1 MPRSPND
8 NEDTPTVYPAPVC
21 VNAMRDACGSD
32 HAAQRDSAQ
41 TGADSPLVVGLESR
55 SGKGFRVE
63 RSMLRCCRGPAGA
76 GASPVACGPTVFR
89 SDGGHDDEPAI
100 RRSEDLRT
108 GASARRHARRSSQ
121 APGHPRDHAR
131 VRRLAHR
138 RSRARSLPRGDQG
151 VVAHYNDRPCEPPA
165 GLLTRRTP
173 LRSGHPCRIEPDRAT
188 GFASM
193 RDHGGSTG
201 RRGMSLF
208 EHPDRIPEAGGY
220 DFRPALADPASI
232 RRELPSEGW

>member
-21 VNAMRDACGSD
+21 VNAMRDARGSD

-41 TGADSPLVVGLESR
+41 AGADSPLVVGLESG
-55 SGKGFRVE
+55 SGKGSRVE

-76 GASPVACGPTVFR
+76 GASPVACGRTGFR
-89 SDGGHDDEPAI
+89 ADGGHDDEPAI

-108 GASARRHARRSSQ
+108 GASARRHARGSSQ
-121 APGHPRDHAR
+121 APGHPRAHAR

-151 VVAHYNDRPCEPPA
+151 AVAHYNDRPCEPPA
-165 GLLTRRTP
+165 GLLTRRMSLQSDILAESRTVLQASHPCVTTAYTP
-173 LRSGHPCRIEPDRAT
+173 TGGGHPC
-188 GFASM
+188 
-193 RDHGGSTG
+193 
-201 RRGMSLF
+201 F
-208 EHPDRIPEAGGY
+208 ERPNRIPEADGH
-220 DFRPALADPASI
+220 DFRAALADHASI